1 MTSFDPL
8 SMLLAGVGAKGTAQ
22 ASQQRPGAAAFAEL
36 LGIGGAS
43 ASTSGEVTVAKG
55 LDLALTDEQKLALSR
70 VIDLAADSGVVT
82 LMVQDG
88 ERSLVIDVQN
98 RTITRVAAPG
108 EIVAGVDGAVTL
120 ERSHTDH
127 APPAEALSASLLRAL
142 AGSARS

>member
-1 MTSFDPL
+1 MRPSARQPCVTAVNTVE
-8 SMLLAGVGAKGTAQ
+8 AGVGDEVRA
-22 ASQQRPGAAAFAEL
+22 
-36 LGIGGAS
+36 
-43 ASTSGEVTVAKG
+43 GEVAVAQG
-55 LDLALTDEQKLALSR
+55 LDLALTGEQKLAISR

-120 ERSHTDH
+120 ERSHADQT
-127 APPAEALSASLLRAL
+127 PATEALSASLLRAL
-142 AGSARS
+142 AGSAR